1 MSNSQPEVKTEERK
15 TRRSK
20 AWNKLVDNLKKLTTE
35 LKKKIS
41 KNKKRLKGISSGKT
55 TRSRQKA
62 MQKEELSSE
71 TTTRKQQKA
80 KRKAEKK
87 QNKKPRRRAF
97 PIWLRIIVV
106 ILLCAIAL
114 VIGAIVGYAIIGSGK
129 PSDALDMDTW
139 RHIIEIVTKTE

>member
-1 MSNSQPEVKTEERK
+1 
-15 TRRSK
+15 
-20 AWNKLVDNLKKLTTE
+20 
-35 LKKKIS
+35 
-41 KNKKRLKGISSGKT
+41 
-55 TRSRQKA
+55 